1 LERETLIYLGMDAV
15 IHPACLVP
23 DFAVTDKLLRD
34 GHKGGAGTTGE
45 SEFFLAENTTFGS
58 VI

>member
-1 LERETLIYLGMDAV
+1 MDAV

-23 DFAVTDKLLRD
+23 DFAVTDKLLLD